1 MAAPGTIF
9 YSLPPAAFVFQVRFQ
24 KIAANLLPRQHPAF
38 PVSDN
43 PEEQLDRL
51 EDSVR
56 GCNVTV
62 CEPEDILSYNV
73 YYYDH
78 EERRLCM
85 AKDVIGSSE
94 VYGKELRK
102 AHHLM
107 S

>member
-1 MAAPGTIF
+1 MYGDFMEKVSEKLDGDFFIIPSSIHE
-9 YSLPPAAFVFQVRFQ
+9 L
-24 KIAANLLPRQHPAF
+24 IAVPI
-38 PVSDN
+38 SDN

-56 GCNVTV
+56 GCNATV